1 MYKLIE
7 WKFFETKEIPMQ
19 DILAILNST
28 SQNYCAKKPKL
39 QLEDYNLRVDSSD
52 WETKTIN
59 WTKVKINKEWDIT
72 EFINWEYNW
81 EQLFTWE
88 AMMRETQKAGKRVP
102 TDEEFYEL
110 LKTKEDIKNLVLL
123 GRRNTD
129 GITFYYLGSSA
140 YLWSSS
146 SSGSTAYYRYLGW
159 NNAGVNRNLL
169 DKSYGF
175 SVRCIKD

>member
-1 MYKLIE
+1 MYKLID

-19 DILAILNST
+19 DILAMLNST

-52 WETKTIN
+52 WKTKTIN

-72 EFINWEYNW
+72 EFINWKYNW

-110 LKTKEDIKNLVLL
+110 LKTKEDIKNLVLS
-123 GRRNTD
+123 GYRNPD
-129 GITFYYLGSSA
+129 GITFYLRGNYA
-140 YLWSSS
+140 HLWSSS
-146 SSGSTAYYRYLGW
+146 SSGSTAYLRYLYW
-159 NNAGVNRNLL
+159 DNAGVHRDLG
-169 DKSYGF
+169 DKLYGF